1 MQAPLL
7 HKLHDQHLW
16 LTAQRALFWEE
27 QKALIVSDL
36 HFGKT
41 GHFRKS
47 GIAVPQTVYKE
58 DLQRLVALLRY
69 FDPQRLIVVGDFF
82 HSRANAEL
90 EWFKKW
96 RRDFEFLRITLV
108 KGNHDI
114 LQEDWYRDTDI
125 EMVAPELRL
134 DPFVFTHD
142 KCDSAGDAYLICGH
156 LHPGIILQGLGKQSL
171 RLPCFYFA
179 QDHCVLPAF
188 SKFTGVALIEPSREE
203 NVFAIVENQLVQMQ

>member
-96 RRDFEFLRITLV
+96 RRDFGFLRITLV

-114 LQEDWYRDTDI
+114 LQEGWYRDTDI

-134 DPFVFTHD
+134 DPFVFKHD
-142 KCDSAGDAYLICGH
+142 KCESTGDAYLICGH
-156 LHPGIILQGLGKQSL
+156 LHPGIILEGLGKQSL